1 MILTIIILSIV
12 IVVLGYTTWNLLVKN
27 EKLEDT
33 VVSYDEYFLELSKA
47 LDESDK
53 RLKKIDER
61 GLFKSDDEIGWFFES
76 VKTLQRELNDFN
88 INEKRRQQPTQPAS
102 RG

>member
-1 MILTIIILSIV
+1 MILTIIILSII

-33 VVSYDEYFLELSKA
+33 VVSYDEYFLELNNAISEA
-47 LDESDK
+47 DK

-61 GLFKSDDEIGWFFES
+61 GLFKSDDEIGWFFTS
-76 VKTLQRELNDFN
+76 VKEIQNSLNIFKLKKN
-88 INEKRRQQPTQPAS
+88 A
-102 RG
+102 

>member
-1 MILTIIILSIV
+1 MILTIIILSVI

-61 GLFKSDDEIGWFFES
+61 GLFKSDDEIGWFFTG
-76 VKTLQRELNDFN
+76 VKEIQNSLNVFKLKKN
-88 INEKRRQQPTQPAS
+88 A
-102 RG
+102 